1 MKELLLILG
10 LIILIYLVKVSK
22 ENMECS
28 SYTNS
33 EDCEKTIIGNTI
45 KKCSW
50 DGEESV
56 CRNYTIN

>member
-1 MKELLLILG
+1 MKEIFLVLGIL
-10 LIILIYLVKVSK
+10 ILIYLLHFNK

-28 SYTNS
+28 NYTNS
-33 EDCEKTIIGNTI
+33 EDCEKTIFNNTI

-50 DGEESV
+50 DGEDKI